1 MEPKLAAILVADI
14 AGYTRLMEA
23 YEFDTHRRLSA
34 LREEI
39 IASALKDL
47 RGRVVKHTGDGF
59 IAVFVSVNDAVHCA
73 IRIQQT
79 VHKCEREIPAEQRIR
94 FRMGVNVGDVIEEGG
109 DLYGSGVNVAARLQE
124 LAEPGALM
132 ISALVREQ
140 VGSNLGL
147 PAIDLGQI
155 PLKNIRA
162 PVHVFRVLTSPELSR
177 PRQAESWL
185 HRQPSVA
192 VLPFR
197 TLHDDPRQAYFGEGI
212 VVDIIAA
219 LAGLRDFFVISGN
232 STMIYR
238 RQYADIRRVGAE
250 LGARYVLSGS
260 VRRSARS
267 VRVAAELAETDGGLV
282 LWSQTFDSALRD
294 LFQIQDDITGKIV
307 SKVAPRVR
315 EAEVQRA
322 FQKRPD
328 SMDAYDHFLQA
339 LSLMFRLNE
348 QDFVRAEVLLQRSI
362 ALDDSYGASYALA
375 AEWHGLRIGQGWSP
389 HTQADSREALRLAE
403 AAVDRDET
411 NVRALTLLG
420 HYKSYLL
427 RDFDEAIALF
437 DRALIASPG
446 SAWAWGRS
454 APTYSYIGDGQEAI
468 KRAER
473 ALSLSP
479 FDPLAF
485 YYHTSLCVARYTCG
499 DYENAAFWG
508 QMALRENP
516 RYTAAA
522 CPTAAS
528 LAALGRNDA
537 ASNIAA
543 AILCVD
549 PSFRA
554 SVHAARYPYRDKA
567 RRLQLERH
575 LLAAGL
581 PH

>member
-1 MEPKLAAILVADI
+1 MDPRLAAILVADI

-23 YEFDTHRRLSA
+23 YEFETHRRLST
-34 LREEI
+34 LREET

-59 IAVFVSVNDAVHCA
+59 IAVFVSVNDAVRCA
-73 IRIQQT
+73 ISIQQA
-79 VHKCEREIPAEQRIR
+79 VHKCERDIPAEQRIR
-94 FRMGVNVGDVIEEGG
+94 FRMGVNVGDVVEEDG

-124 LAEPGALM
+124 LAEPGGVM
-132 ISALVREQ
+132 ISGLVREQ
-140 VGSNLGL
+140 VGNNLVV

-162 PVHVFRVLTSPELSR
+162 PVHVFRILTSPELSR
-177 PRQAESWL
+177 PRQAEAWI

-192 VLPFR
+192 ILPFR
-197 TLHDDPRQAYFGEGI
+197 TLHNDPRQAYFGEGI
-212 VVDIIAA
+212 VEDIIAA
-219 LAGLRDFFVISGN
+219 FAGLKDFFVISRS

-238 RQYADIRRVGAE
+238 DQDADVRRVGAE
-250 LGARYVLSGS
+250 LGVRYVLSGS

-267 VRVAAELAETDGGLV
+267 LRVTAELAETDDGLV
-282 LWSQTFDSALRD
+282 LWSQTFDSTLRD
-294 LFQIQDDITGKIV
+294 LFRIQDDITGQIV
-307 SKVAPRVR
+307 SKVAPRIR
-315 EAEVQRA
+315 EGEVQRA

-328 SMDAYDHFLQA
+328 NMDAYDHFLQA
-339 LSLMFRLNE
+339 LSLMFRLRE
-348 QDFVRAEVLLQRSI
+348 QDFGRAESLLQRAI
-362 ALDDSYGASYALA
+362 ALDDSYAAPYALA
-375 AEWHGLRIGQGWSP
+375 SEWHGLRVGQGWSP
-389 HTQADSREALRLAE
+389 DPEADSREALRLAE

-427 RDFDEAIALF
+427 RDFDGAMALF

-454 APTYSYIGDGQEAI
+454 APTHSYIGDGQEAI

-485 YYHTSLCVARYTCG
+485 YYHTSLCVAHYTCG
-499 DYENAAFWG
+499 DYENAVFWG

-528 LAALGRNDA
+528 LAALGRKDS
-537 ASNIAA
+537 ASNVAA
-543 AILCVD
+543 AILRVN

-567 RRLQLERH
+567 RRLQLEGH